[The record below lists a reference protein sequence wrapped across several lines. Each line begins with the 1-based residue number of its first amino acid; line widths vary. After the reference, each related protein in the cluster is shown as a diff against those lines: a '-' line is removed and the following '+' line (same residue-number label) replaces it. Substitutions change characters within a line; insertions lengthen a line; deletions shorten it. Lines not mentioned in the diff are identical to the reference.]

1 MSVLHNAVVRARDQ
15 FRFYAAQHR
24 AKIQPAMDTAAEA
37 STREKAIVNEELVAE
52 MQAALDSSPAP
63 SIAELDRIQDYR
75 FGSMVKGERFAFA
88 RGLTINPTHLPEALD
103 AMYADGWEL
112 LAIFGATDAVS
123 IGFIFKRQPGVFSH
137 RDFVSLHNENER
149 LQRRVDELLGANNTE
164 VEARRVAQ
172 RRLREFQ
179 EGTPLGDIK

>member
-1 MSVLHNAVVRARDQ
+1 MSRLRKAVERARDQ
-15 FRFYAAQHR
+15 FSFYAREHR
-24 AKIQPAMDTAAEA
+24 AKIQPAMDPALEA
-37 STREKAIVNEELVAE
+37 KTRDKALVNEELATE
-52 MQAALDSSPAP
+52 MQAALDSEPAD
-63 SIAELDRIQDYR
+63 ITKLDKIQDYR

-112 LAIFGATDAVS
+112 LAIFGATDATN
-123 IGFIFKRQPGVFSH
+123 IGFIFRREPGVFSH

-149 LQRRVDELLGANNTE
+149 LQQRVTELLGANNVE

-179 EGTPLGDIK
+179 EGTPLGDIA